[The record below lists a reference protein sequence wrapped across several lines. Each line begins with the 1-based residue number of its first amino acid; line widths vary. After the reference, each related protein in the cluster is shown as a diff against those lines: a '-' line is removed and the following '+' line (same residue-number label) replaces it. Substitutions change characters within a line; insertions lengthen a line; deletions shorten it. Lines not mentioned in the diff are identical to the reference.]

1 MPIAAPFPVTLY
13 RAKERLMPRNEGGG
27 GDVLL
32 AFLLGAA
39 AGAAIALLF
48 APATGEETRNFL
60 SEKAREGRDKAAE
73 AARQGRDILNRQRDN
88 LNAAMEKG
96 REAYQQARQPRET
109 V

>member
-1 MPIAAPFPVTLY
+1 M
-13 RAKERLMPRNEGGG
+13 AKNDGG

-32 AFLLGAA
+32 AFVLGAA

-48 APATGEETRNFL
+48 APASGEETRNYL
-60 SEKAREGRDKAAE
+60 GEKAREGRDRATE

-88 LNAAMEKG
+88 LTNAIDKG
-96 REAYQQARQPRET
+96 REAYQQAKQPRET